1 MFLSLAS
8 HRMREPQNA
17 TSEAPFAFAN
27 STTSDATSGSSSMDS
42 RTVPSASHVSKPW
55 MNTPGIGTGSL
66 GRRRRAHGPR
76 DLPVARMTGT
86 PHAAA
91 RAMATSVRMVSSWL
105 EFSRVPS
112 TSVTMALMTPGAV
125 ASSPSHSPLPSGRPS
140 AASRIARVLLRRFP
154 AVRPVPPRFPGAFP
168 ATFLAP
174 PEGLARRLTSGGLGD
189 CPGLCEFTET
199 SRRERGSRPRAAQ
212 RTRPPMGSF
221 FLPRSPGAAWAKCPR
236 HPAPDISAVP
246 SHALEVGTLR

>member
-1 MFLSLAS
+1 
-8 HRMREPQNA
+8 MRDAQNA
-17 TSEAPFAFAN
+17 TSDAPLASAN
-27 STTSDATSGSSSMDS
+27 SITSDATSGSSSMDS

-66 GRRRRAHGPR
+66 GRSRRAHGPR

-140 AASRIARVLLRRFP
+140 AASRMARVLLCRFP
-154 AVRPVPPRFPGAFP
+154 FTPVPPRFPGAFP

-189 CPGLCEFTET
+189 CPGLCEFADT
-199 SRRERGSRPRAAQ
+199 SRIRRGSRPRALE
-212 RTRPPMGSF
+212 RTRVPPWFSPRCF
-221 FLPRSPGAAWAKCPR
+221 ILPRSPGAAWANCPR

-246 SHALEVGTLR
+246 SHALEVGTLRRAVS